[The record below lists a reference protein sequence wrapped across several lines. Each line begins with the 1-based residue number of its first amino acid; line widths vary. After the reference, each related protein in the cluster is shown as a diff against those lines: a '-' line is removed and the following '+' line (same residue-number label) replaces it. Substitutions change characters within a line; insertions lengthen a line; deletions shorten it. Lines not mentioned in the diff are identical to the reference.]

1 VAKVEKVVKYKRD
14 KVLCMRCRRRRR
26 RRRKIGKWKNGR
38 WMEWRVKIESEWK
51 GRSTDRR

>member
-14 KVLCMRCRRRRR
+14 KVLCMRC